1 MASADPD
8 TELPEVSPDDPVQ
21 IQYTSGTTGFP
32 KGAYLH
38 HRGITNNARFTL
50 ERLGL
55 YPGAIVDKQLEPG
68 LEHIPSHTAAHI
80 AKARETN
87 LHDIPLLKNPLSA
100 RLTGIPANPL
110 YTSFHVAGDQ

>member
-1 MASADPD
+1 
-8 TELPEVSPDDPVQ
+8 
-21 IQYTSGTTGFP
+21 
-32 KGAYLH
+32 
-38 HRGITNNARFTL
+38 
-50 ERLGL
+50 
-55 YPGAIVDKQLEPG
+55 PGAIVDKQLEPG